1 MNPGSGYLKGWQ
13 FWFLTLTAGSAL
25 VLVVINVILARS
37 NQNLQVEVNARQQY
51 INQTIRISR
60 LNGQVIQ
67 ALANMS
73 ARTGDEQ
80 LRQLL
85 AAHGISFSATLPAAG
100 TATADGKSPG
110 KDAAAGTGP

>member
-13 FWFLTLTAGSAL
+13 FWVLTLVAGAAL
-25 VLVVINVILARS
+25 VLVVFNVVLVQS
-37 NQNLQVEVNARQQY
+37 NQKLQVEVNERQQY

-60 LNGQVIQ
+60 LNSQVIQ

-73 ARTGDEQ
+73 ARTGDEE

-85 AAHGISFSATLPAAG
+85 AAHGISFSAPLPAA
-100 TATADGKSPG
+100 DDKPQG
-110 KDAAAGTGP
+110 KDAAAGAGPGS